1 MALPIGKSDTMKL
14 IKLSAILVLAVAM
27 SLGATGCKKKPTG
40 VTPLPANSGKV
51 GGSGPYTDNTGATT
65 GGSGSD
71 VNSTG
76 GIPQGDLESFDNM
89 NMDRSAFAANTVH
102 FAYDSSAIR
111 SDDQANVDAVA
122 AALSAESANK
132 VLIEGHCDER
142 GTEGYNMSLGER
154 RALAVREALVAKG
167 VSPDRVR
174 TLSYGEAKPAVV
186 GHDES
191 AWSANRRGEFILLR
205 PKP

>member
-1 MALPIGKSDTMKL
+1 MKL

-27 SLGATGCKKKPTG
+27 SFGATGCKKKPQG
-40 VTPLPANSGKV
+40 PTPLPGRSGAKV
-51 GGSGPYTDNTGATT
+51 GGSGPAVDNTGGMNGGDTT
-65 GGSGSD
+65 GVGST
-71 VNSTG
+71 TG
-76 GIPQGDLESFDNM
+76 GIPQDDLGNFENM
-89 NMDRSAFAANTVH
+89 NMDRQAFAANTVH
-102 FAYDSSAIR
+102 FAYDSSAVR

-122 AALSAESANK
+122 AALSAEAANK

-174 TLSYGEAKPAVV
+174 TISYGEAKPAVDA
-186 GHDES
+186 HDES

>member
-1 MALPIGKSDTMKL
+1 MKL

-27 SLGATGCKKKPTG
+27 SFGATGCKKKPTG
-40 VTPLPANSGKV
+40 VTPLPGRSGAKV
-51 GGSGPYTDNTGATT
+51 GDSGPITDNPGGSST
-65 GGSGSD
+65 GGSD
-71 VNSTG
+71 VSSTG
-76 GIPQGDLESFDNM
+76 GIPQGSLEDFEGMLKDP
-89 NMDRSAFAANTVH
+89 SAFAANTVH
-102 FAYDSSAIR
+102 FAYDSSAVR
-111 SDDQANVDAVA
+111 SSDQANVDAVA

-132 VLIEGHCDER
+132 LLIEGHCDER

-154 RALAVREALVAKG
+154 RALAIREALVAKG
-167 VSPDRVR
+167 IGADRVR
-174 TLSYGEAKPAVV
+174 TLSYGEAKPAVD

>member
-1 MALPIGKSDTMKL
+1 MKL
-14 IKLSAILVLAVAM
+14 IKLSAILVLAVAL
-27 SLGATGCKKKPTG
+27 SFGATGCKKKPTG
-40 VTPLPANSGKV
+40 VTPLPANSGKNV
-51 GGSGPYTDNTGATT
+51 GGAGGPEVDNTGGLN

-76 GIPQGDLESFDNM
+76 GIPQGSLEDFEGMLKDP
-89 NMDRSAFAANTVH
+89 SAFAANTIH
-102 FAYDSSAIR
+102 FAYDSSAVR
-111 SDDQANVDAVA
+111 SSDQANVDAVA
-122 AALSAESANK
+122 AALSAAPMNK
-132 VLIEGHCDER
+132 LLIEGHCDER

-154 RALAVREALVAKG
+154 RALAIREALVAKG
-167 VSPDRVR
+167 VGADRVR
-174 TLSYGEAKPAVV
+174 TLSYGEAKPAVD

>member
-1 MALPIGKSDTMKL
+1 MKL
-14 IKLSAILVLAVAM
+14 IKLSAILALAVAM
-27 SLGATGCKKKPTG
+27 SFATTGCRKKPTN
-40 VTPLPANSGKV
+40 VTPLPANSGKTRN
-51 GGSGPYTDNTGATT
+51 GDKPYTDTQAGMTP
-65 GGSGSD
+65 GGSD

-76 GIPQGDLESFDNM
+76 GIPQGNLEDFEGMSKDP
-89 NMDRSAFAANTVH
+89 SAFAANTVH
-102 FAYDSSAIR
+102 FAYDSSAVR
-111 SDDQANVDAVA
+111 SSDQANVDAVA

-154 RALAVREALVAKG
+154 RALAIREALAAKG
-167 VSPDRVR
+167 ISPDRVR
-174 TLSYGEAKPAVV
+174 TLSYGEAKPAVD
-186 GHDES
+186 GHDDA